1 MQMWATQ
8 EEGAVMG
15 EAATGTQRLL
25 VVDDDTYL
33 HVMVSLALP
42 HVTVLEAATIAEGV
56 ALAETGPLAGIVID
70 RRLPDG
76 DGLDLVRR
84 LRETEQH
91 AGHQEWHR
99 MRVLRAGA
107 DEYLAKPFDPDHLM
121 ARLERLLRLAGPDRD
136 RRRGELTQRLWDGEQ
151 GDPDPLHAGVTA
163 TSDEDEGQVAPAR
176 ERTLFS
182 ALRRR

>member
-1 MQMWATQ
+1 MAQDTN
-8 EEGAVMG
+8 
-15 EAATGTQRLL
+15 GTQRLL

-56 ALAETGPLAGIVID
+56 ALAEDGALAGIVID

-84 LRETEQH
+84 LRETTLH
-91 AGHQEWHR
+91 ADTPIIVITAGHQEWHR

-121 ARLERLLRLAGPDRD
+121 ARLERLLRLAGADRD
-136 RRRGELTQRLWDGEQ
+136 KRRDDLTQRLWDGEQ
-151 GDPDPLHAGVTA
+151 GDPDPLV
-163 TSDEDEGQVAPAR
+163 EGDQPVGDAHDGPVAPAR
-176 ERTLFS
+176 ERTLFG

>member
-1 MQMWATQ
+1 MP
-8 EEGAVMG
+8 ED
-15 EAATGTQRLL
+15 TGTQRLL

-42 HVTVLEAATIAEGV
+42 HVTVLEAATMAEGM
-56 ALAETGPLAGIVID
+56 AFADDGALAGIVID

-84 LRETEQH
+84 LRETSLH
-91 AGHQEWHR
+91 ATTPIIVITAGHQEWHR

-121 ARLERLLRLAGPDRD
+121 ARLERLLHIDAAARD
-136 RRRGELTQRLWDGEQ
+136 ARRDQLTQRLWDGEQ
-151 GDPDPLHAGVTA
+151 GDPDPLVETHV
-163 TSDEDEGQVAPAR
+163 DEGVPAAAGAR
-176 ERTLFS
+176 GRFS
-182 ALRRR
+182 LRRR

>member
-1 MQMWATQ
+1 M
-8 EEGAVMG
+8 
-15 EAATGTQRLL
+15 AADGTTNQRLL

-56 ALAETGPLAGIVID
+56 AAAATGSLAGIVID

-84 LRETEQH
+84 LRETEAH
-91 AGHQEWHR
+91 AETPMIVITAGHQEWHR

-121 ARLERLLRLAGPDRD
+121 ARLERLLRLPGHARDD
-136 RRRGELTQRLWDGEQ
+136 RREALTQRLWDGEQ
-151 GDPDPLHAGVTA
+151 GDPDPLTDGPVDHPEPVSHG
-163 TSDEDEGQVAPAR
+163 GR
-176 ERTLFS
+176 GGLLG

>member
-1 MQMWATQ
+1 MA
-8 EEGAVMG
+8 ESG
-15 EAATGTQRLL
+15 TGTQRLL

-42 HVTVLEAATIAEGV
+42 HVTVLEAGTLAAGI
-56 ALAETGPLAGIVID
+56 ALAEDGALGGIVID

-84 LRETEQH
+84 LRETPLH
-91 AGHQEWHR
+91 AHTPIIVITAGHQEWHR

-107 DEYLAKPFDPDHLM
+107 DEYLAKPFEPEHLM
-121 ARLERLLRLAGPDRD
+121 ARLERLLRLDGTDREG
-136 RRRGELTQRLWDGEQ
+136 RRDELTQRLWDGEQ
-151 GDPDPLHAGVTA
+151 GDPDPLVDAVV
-163 TSDEDEGQVAPAR
+163 DEAVLPAR
-176 ERTLFS
+176 ERSLFS

>member
-1 MQMWATQ
+1 M
-8 EEGAVMG
+8 
-15 EAATGTQRLL
+15 AADGTTNQRLL

-42 HVTVLEAATIAEGV
+42 HVTVLEAATMAEGF
-56 ALAETGPLAGIVID
+56 AAAESGSLAGIVID

-76 DGLDLVRR
+76 DGLELVRR
-84 LRETEQH
+84 LRETEAH
-91 AGHQEWHR
+91 AETPIIVITAGHQEWHR

-121 ARLERLLRLAGPDRD
+121 ARLERLLRLPGDARDD
-136 RRRGELTQRLWDGEQ
+136 RRDQLTQRLWDGEQ
-151 GDPDPLHAGVTA
+151 GDPDPLTDDQVHALA
-163 TSDEDEGQVAPAR
+163 APVAHSGGR
-176 ERTLFS
+176 GGLLG